1 MPHLT
6 HKIMKLTS
14 SRRAALAVP
23 AFTITPKNGD
33 KVGVKLSDWLKRMLS
48 RDKVSYNR
56 FFSWMLDEAKDN
68 FHSGYTK
75 KNNKG
80 KLVTDKQGK
89 PVRKH
94 GLKHAENALEQSY
107 RSVAENDM
115 SGKPKL
121 KQSGQVRCHN
131 RYYVHTRVPAT
142 ITRTP
147 TGRLIMKHTAADGSV
162 KQEEVGSDTLSP
174 AEWGKLDIPLVRVV
188 HIAPRASNVVRDHA
202 DKRGRTPFHHSQNI
216 GFHLAKIGYC

>member
-1 MPHLT
+1 
-6 HKIMKLTS
+6 MKLTS

-23 AFTITPKNGD
+23 AFTITPKNNGD

-68 FHSGYTK
+68 FHNGFTK

-142 ITRTP
+142 ITKTKH
-147 TGRLIMKHTAADGSV
+147 GRFIMKHTAADGSV
-162 KQEEVGSDTLSP
+162 KQEEVCMSG
-174 AEWGKLDIPLVRVV
+174 DIVVLPVVQNV

-202 DKRGRTPFHHSQNI
+202 DKRERTPFHHSQNL